1 MFKRVRACYID
12 TERCPKGMKLLNQ
25 YASLRDIPAQHAL
38 RDLLLQELPP
48 MVARLRRKVKG
59 KS

>member
-12 TERCPKGMKLLNQ
+12 NKRCPKGIKLLNE
-25 YASLRDIPAQHAL
+25 YASLRGIPAQHAL
-38 RDLLLQELPP
+38 RDLLLQALPP
-48 MVARLRRKVKG
+48 MVVKLRRKIKG